1 MTGDPRHRDRDG
13 AEPQRDAFEGRQD
26 RRRKVLARIILASQ
40 VVAVL
45 YLGVHGLITWRA
57 YEADGVLAA
66 ILTLVLL
73 GFGDLYWAIRWF
85 YEGAAPDMASLAL
98 LAAIVCFVS
107 WATRGLFD
115 RWARDFTVE
124 MLQDFGKELDQIK
137 AEWEAADKAE
147 GSLELDNDASGSE
160 PLRDASQSTV
170 EQREEK

>member
-1 MTGDPRHRDRDG
+1 
-13 AEPQRDAFEGRQD
+13 
-26 RRRKVLARIILASQ
+26 
-40 VVAVL
+40 
-45 YLGVHGLITWRA
+45 
-57 YEADGVLAA
+57 
-66 ILTLVLL
+66 
-73 GFGDLYWAIRWF
+73 
-85 YEGAAPDMASLAL
+85 MASLAL